1 MILTRLCARRDWRL
15 NASQTRHLEIRN
27 SLNTNMR
34 TEQYENPK
42 NIAAWL
48 SNWFDHKRS
57 ANIRLD
63 LLSSQTTT
71 DGFLSIN
78 DELAEKIARRFRN
91 DLNQFCFGNAA
102 RRGHKELIITIALQK
117 DPHWHFHIQVE
128 IPEHKSFESIKSFVE
143 NLSRKPN
150 SWIKQN
156 LYCSETKSDIGTQ
169 LYNSRSGANT
179 VIIF

>member
-48 SNWFDHKRS
+48 SNRFDHKRS

-78 DELAEKIARRFRN
+78 DEQAEKIARRFRN

-117 DPHWHFHIQVE
+117 DPHWHFHRLKFPNI
-128 IPEHKSFESIKSFVE
+128 SL
-143 NLSRKPN
+143 LSRSNRLSRTCLANQTVGSSK
-150 SWIKQN
+150 IYIVQKQN
-156 LYCSETKSDIGTQ
+156 QISERNYTTRV
-169 LYNSRSGANT
+169 LE
-179 VIIF
+179 

>member
-1 MILTRLCARRDWRL
+1 
-15 NASQTRHLEIRN
+15 
-27 SLNTNMR
+27 MR
-34 TEQYENPK
+34 IEQYENPK
-42 NIAAWL
+42 QIAAWL
-48 SNWFDHKRS
+48 SNRFDHKRS

-78 DELAEKIARRFRN
+78 DELAEKIARRLRN

-169 LYNSRSGANT
+169 LYNLRSGANT